1 MEYEISTFTMGLH
14 SVRDKAN
21 LGEFDGK
28 DYACMHSIFIQIDQ
42 NHLLTDNQKYNIL
55 YNLLAMID
63 QNVEAKNEPNKI

>member
-1 MEYEISTFTMGLH
+1 MIYDISTFTKGLH

-42 NHLLTDNQKYNIL
+42 NHLLTDNQKYNTL
-55 YNLLAMID
+55 YSLLAMIE
-63 QNVEAKNEPNKI
+63 NNIEVKNGNKG

>member
-1 MEYEISTFTMGLH
+1 MEYEISTFTMELH
-14 SVRDKAN
+14 SIRDKVK

-55 YNLLAMID
+55 YSLLEMIRK
-63 QNVEAKNEPNKI
+63 NVGVSNDKN